1 MDRGNLVA
9 EICRIQ
15 DLPED
20 IRNKLESSPGTV
32 FPYEDRLITL
42 ISGKVYSFPDDEDG
56 RTVAGAVEARQ
67 AAVSQQPA
75 SAADIYH
82 RILTDSHYQP
92 LPSVIRQYGIRP
104 ERKRCVAVFRAC
116 SPLDTDLRTAILS
129 MAPVEKEDAVIPLD
143 DQTAAYIK
151 DLEGQTTDDM
161 AEFTE
166 AVIGTLETEGI
177 LDIRAGIGG
186 ESHKLD
192 DLRDS
197 FSEGR
202 KALFL
207 GMRYHMQD
215 RIYVYARQ
223 MLERIIDTIPA
234 DRKKEI
240 RSAFYG
246 NSPETAMSDEM
257 LETVR
262 VFFRNDLNLTAA
274 SKQLFIHRN
283 TLNYRLDKIKKE
295 FGLDLRSFSDAVVFR
310 IISEMTDES

>member
-1 MDRGNLVA
+1 MDRGSLVA
-9 EICRIQ
+9 EISRIE

-20 IRNKLESSPGTV
+20 IRNKLESSPGAV
-32 FPYEDRLITL
+32 FPYTDRLITL
-42 ISGKVYSFPDDEDG
+42 IGGKVYSFPDDEDG
-56 RTVAGAVEARQ
+56 RTVSGAIEARQ
-67 AAVSQQPA
+67 TAVFQQPD
-75 SAADIYH
+75 SAEAIYQ

-92 LPSVIRQYGIRP
+92 LPSVIRQYGIRLG
-104 ERKRCVAVFRAC
+104 RKRCVAVFRAC
-116 SPLDTDLRTAILS
+116 SPLVTDLQTAIVS
-129 MAPVEKEDAVIPLD
+129 MAPVEKGDAVISLD
-143 DQTAAYIK
+143 YQTAVYIK

-161 AEFTE
+161 TEFTE

-177 LDIRAGIGG
+177 LDIRAGIGS
-186 ESHKLD
+186 ESNNLA

-202 KALFL
+202 KALSL
-207 GMRYHMQD
+207 GMRYHMQE
-215 RIYVYARQ
+215 RVYVYARQ
-223 MLERIIDTIPA
+223 MLERIIDTIPD

-240 RSAFYG
+240 RSAFYR
-246 NSPETAMSDEM
+246 NSQETALSDEM